1 MDDLVTCL
9 ICGHQAQTL
18 ARHLKAAHGITAD
31 AYREQHPGAR
41 IRSEACE
48 ANRRAA
54 IAQAH
59 TDKPRTGLK
68 KTIVCP
74 CGVAHDVGLTF
85 ASKDLRCPACKARDA
100 LAKAA
105 QPKVRG
111 PSPLKG
117 RKLSD
122 EVRAKMSENAGRWNK
137 GLTKD
142 TDERVKAVSEH
153 RMGQPSWSKGLT
165 KDDHPSLRSTSEKLS
180 ALKTGQPCSNGLK
193 ADLSEVDFTPY
204 LDATGAVDRKAM
216 AEELGLSERT
226 VTAYMEGLGLRLS
239 DERTQVRVER
249 DLESGRFFEMSRK
262 SAELTRVVLTAEQ
275 LEPYRQVN
283 GKVVLAH
290 AMRGLGHTATTI
302 RKECVRLG
310 LPVRVHATQQILCL
324 EAIKD
329 VLGGAPYE
337 MEWRSMRFVNPPTGH
352 QFRFDGYFPSHALVV
367 EFQGYQHWVFPSVFI
382 KQREIFDALVERD
395 RVKARLIRESGD
407 LHYLELR
414 EDEPYTDAVYL
425 RERLLDVLS
434 V

>member
-1 MDDLVTCL
+1 MAEDLVSCL
-9 ICGHQAQTL
+9 ICGHSAQTL
-18 ARHLKAAHGITAD
+18 ARHLKASHGITAD
-31 AYREQHPGAR
+31 VYREQHPGAR

-59 TDKPRTGLK
+59 ADKPRKGLK
-68 KTIVCP
+68 KTVVCP
-74 CGVAHDVGLTF
+74 CGLSYEVGATS
-85 ASKDLRCPACKARDA
+85 ASKDLRCSVCRARD
-100 LAKAA
+100 KAA
-105 QPKVRG
+105 QPPPPPRV
-111 PSPLKG
+111 SPLKG
-117 RKLSD
+117 RKLPED
-122 EVRAKMSENAGRWNK
+122 VRLRMSANAGRWNA

-142 TDERVKAVSEH
+142 TDERVKAISDH
-153 RMGQPSWSKGLT
+153 RRGQPSWSKGLT
-165 KDDHPSLRSTSEKLS
+165 KDSHPSLLSTSEKLS
-180 ALKTGQPCSNGLK
+180 ALKTGQACTNGLK
-193 ADLSEVDFTPY
+193 ADLSEIDFTPY
-204 LDATGAVDRKAM
+204 LDATGAVDRKTM
-216 AEELGLSERT
+216 AEELHLSEIT
-226 VTAYMEGLGLRLS
+226 VFKYMESLGLRLS
-239 DERTQVRVER
+239 NERMAARVER

-262 SAELTRVVLTAEQ
+262 SAEVTRVILTAEQ

-302 RKECVRLG
+302 RKECIRLG
-310 LPVRVHATQQILCL
+310 LPVRVHATRQILCL
-324 EAIKD
+324 EAIKG

-367 EFQGYQHWVFPSVFI
+367 EFMGYQHWTFPSVFI

-414 EDEPYTDAVYL
+414 EDEPYTDERYL
-425 RERLLDVLS
+425 RERLLDVLP

>member
-18 ARHLKAAHGITAD
+18 ARHLKAAPDIPAD

-74 CGVAHDVGLTF
+74 CGVSHDVGLTF
-85 ASKDLRCPACKARDA
+85 ASKDLRCPACKAKDA
-100 LAKAA
+100 EAKAA
-105 QPKVRG
+105 QPKERK

-165 KDDHPSLRSTSEKLS
+165 KEDHPSLRSTSEKLS

-193 ADLSEVDFTPY
+193 ANLSEVDFTPY
-204 LDATGAVDRKAM
+204 LDATGAVDRKEM
-216 AEELGLSERT
+216 AEELGLSEET
-226 VTAYMEGLGLRLS
+226 VTKYMKELGIRLS
-239 DERTQVRVER
+239 DERMAAAAERRVIRLER
-249 DLESGRFFEMSRK
+249 DALEAFKLG
-262 SAELTRVVLTAEQ
+262 
-275 LEPYRQVN
+275 N
-283 GKVVLAH
+283 GKVVIGA
-290 AMRGLGHTATTI
+290 AMAKLGHDFKVI
-302 RKECVRLG
+302 KRECARHG
-310 LPVRVHATQQILCL
+310 LPTYHHHIRQSICL
-324 EAIKD
+324 EAVSKA
-329 VLGGAPYE
+329 LGGAPYE
-337 MEWRSMRFVNPPTGH
+337 MEWETMRFVNPPTGH
-352 QFRFDGYFPSHALVV
+352 RFRFDGYFPSHALVV
-367 EFQGYQHWVFPSVFI
+367 EFYGYQHWTFPSV
-382 KQREIFDALVERD
+382 
-395 RVKARLIRESGD
+395 
-407 LHYLELR
+407 
-414 EDEPYTDAVYL
+414 
-425 RERLLDVLS
+425 
-434 V
+434 